1 MGWGGGGAVEQ
12 DDPMW
17 SGGVEGWRKVQG
29 EEEEREMVVV
39 GHWSPLYNLT
49 GSTRVT
55 GVQFIVS
62 IGLMGRGV
70 GGKDVERIARSAGGR
85 RE

>member
-1 MGWGGGGAVEQ
+1 M
-12 DDPMW
+12 MW
-17 SGGVEGWRKVQG
+17 SGWVEGWRKAKG
-29 EEEEREMVVV
+29 EEEEREMVVVVVV

-49 GSTRVT
+49 GSTPVA

-62 IGLMGRGV
+62 IGLLGWGW
-70 GGKDVERIARSAGGR
+70 GGKDVERIARSGGGR